1 MVIKNFLRV
10 SSILGD
16 VPKMS
21 TWAFD
26 QVEMKIKKTGKP
38 IKDLTVDELMGIVS
52 NVRMCDD
59 IIAKSPKVATAPTTT
74 SKH

>member
-1 MVIKNFLRV
+1 MGIKNLLRV
-10 SSILGD
+10 SRILGE
-16 VPKMS
+16 VQKMS

-26 QVEMKIKKTGKP
+26 QVEIQIEKTGKP

-59 IIAKSPKVATAPTTT
+59 IIAMSQKGATAPTTV